1 MVKRFYVDD
10 LFNNNFI
17 NENNDV
23 TVVQARE
30 ILKLV
35 TDYNTEIKKEIAFK
49 TSSLAVYNKMF
60 NMKNEIQ
67 NGKII
72 LDNDDNIFDINK
84 LKVISDGKEILR
96 AAIEDLEDIQ
106 VAYFDNV
113 DKYKYSTILL
123 IHLIIYITDQFN

>member
-17 NENNDV
+17 NENIDT

-49 TSSLAVYNKMF
+49 ASSLAVYNKMF

-72 LDNDDNIFDINK
+72 LDNDDNIFDIKN
-84 LKVISDGKEILR
+84 LKVVSNDKEIFK

-113 DKYKYSTILL
+113 DKYKLSFKIENTLFSLHIEL
-123 IHLIIYITDQFN
+123 

>member
-10 LFNNNFI
+10 LFDNDFI
-17 NENNDV
+17 NENIDT

-35 TDYNTEIKKEIAFK
+35 TNYNTEIKKEIVFK
-49 TSSLAVYNKMF
+49 ISFLAVYNKMF
-60 NMKNEIQ
+60 NIKNEIH

-84 LKVISDGKEILR
+84 LKIISDDNEIFQ

-113 DKYKYSTILL
+113 DKYKLSFKIEDTLFSLHIE
-123 IHLIIYITDQFN
+123 F

>member
-35 TDYNTEIKKEIAFK
+35 TDYNTETKKEIIFK
-49 TSSLAVYNKMF
+49 TLSLVVYNKMF
-60 NMKNEIQ
+60 NTKNEIQ

-72 LDNDDNIFDINK
+72 LDNDDNIFFI
-84 LKVISDGKEILR
+84 
-96 AAIEDLEDIQ
+96 
-106 VAYFDNV
+106 
-113 DKYKYSTILL
+113 
-123 IHLIIYITDQFN
+123 

>member
-1 MVKRFYVDD
+1 MVERFYVDD
-10 LFNNNFI
+10 LFDNDFI

-35 TDYNTEIKKEIAFK
+35 TDYNTETKKEIIFK
-49 TSSLAVYNKMF
+49 TLSLVVYNKMF
-60 NMKNEIQ
+60 NTKNEIQ

-113 DKYKYSTILL
+113 DKYKLFFKIEDTLFSLHIE
-123 IHLIIYITDQFN
+123 F

>member
-17 NENNDV
+17 NENIDT

-35 TDYNTEIKKEIAFK
+35 TDYNTEIKKEIVFK

-72 LDNDDNIFDINK
+72 LDNDDNIFDIK
-84 LKVISDGKEILR
+84 ILKVVSNDKEIFK

-113 DKYKYSTILL
+113 DKYKLSFKIENTLFSLHIEL
-123 IHLIIYITDQFN
+123 

>member
-35 TDYNTEIKKEIAFK
+35 TDYNTETKKEIIFK
-49 TSSLAVYNKMF
+49 TLSLVVYNKMF
-60 NMKNEIQ
+60 NTKNEIQ

-72 LDNDDNIFDINK
+72 LDNNDSIFDIKK
-84 LKVISDGKEILR
+84 LKVVSNEKEIFK

-106 VAYFDNV
+106 VTYFDNV
-113 DKYKYSTILL
+113 DKYKLSFKIEDTLFSLHIE
-123 IHLIIYITDQFN
+123 F

>member
-10 LFNNNFI
+10 LFDNDFI

-35 TDYNTEIKKEIAFK
+35 TNYNTEIKKEIVFK

-72 LDNDDNIFDINK
+72 LDNYDNIFDIKK
-84 LKVISDGKEILR
+84 LKVVSNDKEIFK

-113 DKYKYSTILL
+113 DKYKLFFRIENTLFSLHIE
-123 IHLIIYITDQFN
+123 F

>member
-17 NENNDV
+17 NENIDT

-35 TDYNTEIKKEIAFK
+35 TDYNTEIKKEITFK

-72 LDNDDNIFDINK
+72 LDNDDNIFDIKK
-84 LKVISDGKEILR
+84 LKVVSNDKEIFK

-106 VAYFDNV
+106 VTYFDNV
-113 DKYKYSTILL
+113 DKYKLSFKIEDTLFSLHIE
-123 IHLIIYITDQFN
+123 F

>member
-17 NENNDV
+17 NENIDT

-35 TDYNTEIKKEIAFK
+35 TDYNTETKKEIIFK
-49 TSSLAVYNKMF
+49 TLSLVVYNKMF
-60 NMKNEIQ
+60 NTKNEIQ

-72 LDNDDNIFDINK
+72 LDNDDNIFDIKK
-84 LKVISDGKEILR
+84 LKVVSNDKEIFK

-106 VAYFDNV
+106 VTYFDNV
-113 DKYKYSTILL
+113 DKYKLSFKIEDTLFSLHIE
-123 IHLIIYITDQFN
+123 F

>member
-1 MVKRFYVDD
+1 MVERFYVDD
-10 LFNNNFI
+10 LFDNDFI

-35 TDYNTEIKKEIAFK
+35 TDYNTETKKEIIFK
-49 TSSLAVYNKMF
+49 TLSLVVYNKMF
-60 NMKNEIQ
+60 NTKNEIQ

-72 LDNDDNIFDINK
+72 LDNYDNIFDIKK
-84 LKVISDGKEILR
+84 LKVVSNDKEIFK

-106 VAYFDNV
+106 VTYFDNV
-113 DKYKYSTILL
+113 DKYKLSFKIEDTLFSLHIE
-123 IHLIIYITDQFN
+123 F

>member
-1 MVKRFYVDD
+1 MVERFYVDN
-10 LFNNNFI
+10 LFDNDFI

-35 TDYNTEIKKEIAFK
+35 TDYNTETKKEIIFK
-49 TSSLAVYNKMF
+49 TLSLVVYNKMF
-60 NMKNEIQ
+60 NTKNEIQ

-72 LDNDDNIFDINK
+72 LDNDDNIFDIKK
-84 LKVISDGKEILR
+84 LKVVSNDKEIFK

-106 VAYFDNV
+106 VTYFDNV
-113 DKYKYSTILL
+113 DKYKLSFKIEDTLFSLHIE
-123 IHLIIYITDQFN
+123 F

>member
-1 MVKRFYVDD
+1 MVERFCVDD
-10 LFNNNFI
+10 LFDNDFI

-35 TDYNTEIKKEIAFK
+35 TDYNTEIKKEITFK

-84 LKVISDGKEILR
+84 LKVISDGKEIFR

-113 DKYKYSTILL
+113 DKYKLSFKIEDTLFSLHIE
-123 IHLIIYITDQFN
+123 F

>member
-1 MVKRFYVDD
+1 MVERFYVDD
-10 LFNNNFI
+10 LFDNDFI

-49 TSSLAVYNKMF
+49 TLSLAVYNKMF
-60 NMKNEIQ
+60 NVKNEIQ

-72 LDNDDNIFDINK
+72 LDNDDNIFDIK
-84 LKVISDGKEILR
+84 ILKVVSNDKEIFK

-113 DKYKYSTILL
+113 DKYKLSFKIENTLFSLHIE
-123 IHLIIYITDQFN
+123 F

>member
-10 LFNNNFI
+10 LFDNDFI

-35 TDYNTEIKKEIAFK
+35 TDYNTETKKEIVFK

-72 LDNDDNIFDINK
+72 LDNDDNIFGINK

-113 DKYKYSTILL
+113 DKYKLFFRIENTLFSLHIE
-123 IHLIIYITDQFN
+123 FW

>member
-1 MVKRFYVDD
+1 MVERFYVDD
-10 LFNNNFI
+10 LFDNDFI

-35 TDYNTEIKKEIAFK
+35 TDYNTEIKKEIVFK

-84 LKVISDGKEILR
+84 LKVISDGKEIFK

-106 VAYFDNV
+106 VA
-113 DKYKYSTILL
+113 
-123 IHLIIYITDQFN
+123 

>member
-1 MVKRFYVDD
+1 MVERFYVDD
-10 LFNNNFI
+10 LFDNDFI

-35 TDYNTEIKKEIAFK
+35 TDYNTEIKKEIIFK
-49 TSSLAVYNKMF
+49 TLSLVVYNKMF
-60 NMKNEIQ
+60 NTKNEIQ

-72 LDNDDNIFDINK
+72 LDNDDNIFDIKK
-84 LKVISDGKEILR
+84 LKVVSNDKEIFK

-106 VAYFDNV
+106 VTYFDNV
-113 DKYKYSTILL
+113 DKYKLSFKIEDTLFSLHIE
-123 IHLIIYITDQFN
+123 F

>member
-1 MVKRFYVDD
+1 MVERFYVDD
-10 LFNNNFI
+10 LFDNDFM

-35 TDYNTEIKKEIAFK
+35 TDYNPETKKEIIFK
-49 TSSLAVYNKMF
+49 TLSLVVYNKMF
-60 NMKNEIQ
+60 NTKNEIQ

-72 LDNDDNIFDINK
+72 LDNDDNIFDIKN
-84 LKVISDGKEILR
+84 LKVISDDKEIFK

-113 DKYKYSTILL
+113 DKYKLSFKIEGTLFSLHIE
-123 IHLIIYITDQFN
+123 F

>member
-10 LFNNNFI
+10 LFDNDFI
-17 NENNDV
+17 NENIDT

-35 TDYNTEIKKEIAFK
+35 TNYNTEIKKEIVFK
-49 TSSLAVYNKMF
+49 ISFLAVYNKMF
-60 NMKNEIQ
+60 NIKNEIH

-84 LKVISDGKEILR
+84 LKIISDGKEIFE

-113 DKYKYSTILL
+113 DKYKLSFKIEDTLFSLHIE
-123 IHLIIYITDQFN
+123 F

>member
-1 MVKRFYVDD
+1 MVERFYVDD
-10 LFNNNFI
+10 LFDNDFI

-35 TDYNTEIKKEIAFK
+35 TDYNTEIKKEIVFK
-49 TSSLAVYNKMF
+49 TLSLAVYNKMF
-60 NMKNEIQ
+60 NVKNEIQ

-72 LDNDDNIFDINK
+72 LDNDDNIFDIKN
-84 LKVISDGKEILR
+84 LKVISDDKEIFK

-106 VAYFDNV
+106 VTYFDNV
-113 DKYKYSTILL
+113 DKYKLSFKIEDTLFSLHIEL
-123 IHLIIYITDQFN
+123 

>member
-1 MVKRFYVDD
+1 MVERFYVDD
-10 LFNNNFI
+10 LFDNDFI

-35 TDYNTEIKKEIAFK
+35 TNYNTETKKEIIFK
-49 TSSLAVYNKMF
+49 TLSLVVYNKMF
-60 NMKNEIQ
+60 NTKNEIQ

-72 LDNDDNIFDINK
+72 LDNDDNIFDIKK
-84 LKVISDGKEILR
+84 LKVVSNDKEIFK

-106 VAYFDNV
+106 VTYFDNV
-113 DKYKYSTILL
+113 DKYKLSFKIEDTLFSLHIE
-123 IHLIIYITDQFN
+123 F

>member
-1 MVKRFYVDD
+1 MVERFYVDD
-10 LFNNNFI
+10 LFDNDFI

-35 TDYNTEIKKEIAFK
+35 TDYNTETKKEIVFK

-84 LKVISDGKEILR
+84 LKVIS
-96 AAIEDLEDIQ
+96 
-106 VAYFDNV
+106 YFFSLSW
-113 DKYKYSTILL
+113 KYDFIKFFL
-123 IHLIIYITDQFN
+123 

>member
-17 NENNDV
+17 NENIDT

-49 TSSLAVYNKMF
+49 ASSLAVYNKMF

-72 LDNDDNIFDINK
+72 LDNDDNIFDIKK
-84 LKVISDGKEILR
+84 LKVVSNDKEIFK

-113 DKYKYSTILL
+113 DKYKLSFKIENTLFSLHIEL
-123 IHLIIYITDQFN
+123 

>member
-1 MVKRFYVDD
+1 MVERFYVDD
-10 LFNNNFI
+10 LFDNDFI

-35 TDYNTEIKKEIAFK
+35 TDYNTETKKEIIFK
-49 TSSLAVYNKMF
+49 TLSLVVYNKTF
-60 NMKNEIQ
+60 NTKNEKK

-72 LDNDDNIFDINK
+72 LDNYDNIFDIKK
-84 LKVISDGKEILR
+84 LKVVSNDKEIFK

-106 VAYFDNV
+106 VTYFDNV
-113 DKYKYSTILL
+113 DKYKLSFKIEDTLFSLHIE
-123 IHLIIYITDQFN
+123 F

>member
-1 MVKRFYVDD
+1 MVERFYVDD
-10 LFNNNFI
+10 LFDNDFI
-17 NENNDV
+17 NENNAV

-49 TSSLAVYNKMF
+49 TLSLAVYNKMF
-60 NMKNEIQ
+60 NVKNEIQ

-72 LDNDDNIFDINK
+72 LDNDDNIFDIK
-84 LKVISDGKEILR
+84 ILKVVSNDKEIFK

-113 DKYKYSTILL
+113 DKYKLSFKIENTLFSLHIE
-123 IHLIIYITDQFN
+123 F

>member
-1 MVKRFYVDD
+1 MVERFYVDD
-10 LFNNNFI
+10 LFDNDFI

-113 DKYKYSTILL
+113 DKYKLSFKIEDTLFSLHIE
-123 IHLIIYITDQFN
+123 F

>member
-10 LFNNNFI
+10 LFDNDFI

-35 TDYNTEIKKEIAFK
+35 TDYNTETKKEIAFK
-49 TSSLAVYNKMF
+49 TSSLAVFNKMF

-84 LKVISDGKEILR
+84 LKVISDGKEIFK

-113 DKYKYSTILL
+113 DKYKLFFRIENTLFSLHIE
-123 IHLIIYITDQFN
+123 F

>member
-1 MVKRFYVDD
+1 MIKRFYVDD
-10 LFNNNFI
+10 LFDNDFI

-35 TDYNTEIKKEIAFK
+35 TDYNTETKKEIVFK

-72 LDNDDNIFDINK
+72 LDK
-84 LKVISDGKEILR
+84 
-96 AAIEDLEDIQ
+96 
-106 VAYFDNV
+106 
-113 DKYKYSTILL
+113 
-123 IHLIIYITDQFN
+123 

>member
-10 LFNNNFI
+10 LFDNDFI

-35 TDYNTEIKKEIAFK
+35 INYNTEIKKEIVFK

-60 NMKNEIQ
+60 NMTNEIQ
-67 NGKII
+67 NGNII
-72 LDNDDNIFDINK
+72 LDNDDNIFGINK
-84 LKVISDGKEILR
+84 LKVISDGKEIFK

-113 DKYKYSTILL
+113 DKYKLFFKIEDTLFSLHIE
-123 IHLIIYITDQFN
+123 F